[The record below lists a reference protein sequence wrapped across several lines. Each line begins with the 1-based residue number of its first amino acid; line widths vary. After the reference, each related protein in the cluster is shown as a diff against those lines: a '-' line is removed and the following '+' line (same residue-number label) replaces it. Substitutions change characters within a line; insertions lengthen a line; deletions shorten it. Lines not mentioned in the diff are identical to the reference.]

1 MVLQAICARCVP
13 PGGQRG
19 PARRARARVPDTPTR
34 RYMTRI
40 ARIPLRDTP
49 LAWRRRNRVSGF
61 GKSWGVLCLSSST
74 TLKAGSVAPQAT
86 IRRSAAEEEKCR
98 LTLVETCD
106 TAHPKRQ
113 NAAERGRALYRGRT
127 RAERFCN
134 RCGFIKRAPRDGAT
148 RRWVAL
154 WALCARASLCGCAL
168 AASARARALALSGLV
183 ALRSRRLVP
192 FRHGDNRCAAVFSL
206 PHAMLVNI
214 DVVIKTWR

>member
-1 MVLQAICARCVP
+1 MVTGLGEVAARGEHAAV
-13 PGGQRG
+13 
-19 PARRARARVPDTPTR
+19 ARRTRGASRAAR
-34 RYMTRI
+34 RYCNCRSNSKAWPRREAMQCAMRCKHLQDQLTDRLT
-40 ARIPLRDTP
+40 ALRGSF
-49 LAWRRRNRVSGF
+49 RR
-61 GKSWGVLCLSSST
+61 
-74 TLKAGSVAPQAT
+74 T

-134 RCGFIKRAPRDGAT
+134 RCGFIKRAPRG
-148 RRWVAL
+148 RRNAAL
-154 WALCARASLCGCAL
+154 GGLCGLFARASLCGCAL
-168 AASARARALALSGLV
+168 AAAARARAPALSGLV

-206 PHAMLVNI
+206 PRAMLVNI
-214 DVVIKTWR
+214 DVVIQTWR